1 MIRTPQPGIAVEHV
15 AGPHPASVVDLI
27 AASTAT
33 EALRATVSWLGA
45 AQIRAIG
52 WLEDPVGSAGCRA
65 ETFAA
70 TGVDDAIHQ
79 KVVADVVRES
89 GWRSAAAG
97 RRRLHTRLVETL
109 DAHVLLVSCGEA
121 VMAVAGPLPEHH
133 AAIEAATE
141 VLELSLERI
150 RDADVA
156 RMQSEGLHMG
166 IALTA
171 HELRGPLVGAR
182 AAIELALETDDIDA
196 ARALLE
202 RAHHELA
209 RMAENVDPLLR
220 WAAGAEPLD
229 LRRVELVRL
238 VEEVVSSCR
247 LELQADR
254 VQIFSEGELEVMA
267 DDRHL
272 SFALANLIRNAVAY
286 SPADS
291 PVAVSLNVVGDHAR
305 IEVHDRG
312 PGVGREERAAIFDPF
327 ARGQVGRGSRT
338 GRGLGLFISSR
349 IVEAHGGSIWLST
362 DSSGST
368 FGIDLTLAATPMEEV
383 GASAS

>member
-1 MIRTPQPGIAVEHV
+1 MIRAPQTGPAGEYL
-15 AGPHPASVVDLI
+15 AGPRPASVVDLI
-27 AASTAT
+27 AASTAR
-33 EALRATVSWLGA
+33 EALEAAVAWLGSA
-45 AQIRAIG
+45 GIHAFG
-52 WLEDPVGSAGCRA
+52 WLEDPVSSAGCRT
-65 ETFAA
+65 ETFVA
-70 TGVDDAIHQ
+70 TGVDPDLLERAI
-79 KVVADVVRES
+79 ADVARES
-89 GWRSAAAG
+89 GWRSAGAG
-97 RRRLHTRLVETL
+97 RRRIHTRLVETL
-109 DAHVLLVSCGEA
+109 GSQVLLVSCGEA
-121 VMAVAGPLPEHH
+121 VVAVVDPLPEDG
-133 AAIEAATE
+133 AAIEAATQS
-141 VLELSLERI
+141 LELTLERI
-150 RDADVA
+150 RAADVA

-182 AAIELALETDDIDA
+182 AAIELALRTDDKGT
-196 ARALLE
+196 ARSLLE
-202 RAHHELA
+202 RAHDELA

-247 LELQADR
+247 LELQTND
-254 VQIFSEGELEVMA
+254 VEIFSDGELEVMA

-272 SFALANLIRNAVAY
+272 RSALANLIRNAVAY
-286 SPADS
+286 SPHGS
-291 PVAVSLNVVGDHAR
+291 PVAVTVHVAGDQAR

-312 PGVGREERAAIFDPF
+312 PGIGREERAAIFDPF

-362 DSSGST
+362 DTSGST
-368 FGIDLTLAATPMEEV
+368 FGIDLQLASPPMEEV